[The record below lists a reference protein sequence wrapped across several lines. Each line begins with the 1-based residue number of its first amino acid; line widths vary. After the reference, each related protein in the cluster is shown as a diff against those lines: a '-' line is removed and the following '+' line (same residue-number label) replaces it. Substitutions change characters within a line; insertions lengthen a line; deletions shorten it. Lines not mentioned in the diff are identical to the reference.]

1 MMLICVLRKTRSLFM
16 ALFEKTV
23 PATLVTRVQAGLLW
37 RMPIV
42 AMLALFPALSD
53 VEAQHHSGPA
63 IEKPAMLLPGM
74 GDLHHPISTTN
85 PEAQKFFDQGLTL
98 VYGFNRP
105 EALRSFKRAAELDP
119 RATMPLWGI
128 ALAVAPHINMDGDMD
143 VDQKAGYEA
152 IQKALSISRT
162 APEAERAY
170 VEALAKRF
178 SNDPKADPQTLARDY
193 AKAMAELVKRYPDDL
208 DAATLYG
215 EGLMVVSRWK
225 WWTPDGKPAEGTAEA
240 VSALESVLRR
250 SPLHP
255 GANHYFLHAVEM
267 SPSPERA
274 LPSAARLM
282 GVVPGIG
289 HLVHMPGHIFM
300 QLGDYEL
307 SAATNERAVEAD
319 KKYIELTGVEPNVYT
334 LGYYSHNIH
343 FVAMGHAAQGRFDD
357 AKRAADDLAANVAP
371 AVKVM
376 PPMAD
381 YFMPVQLYVLLRFQ
395 RWDEILR
402 SSPPDQQLVF
412 LTTFRHY
419 ARAIALAAKGNKE
432 EARKEQRLFE
442 EARKKVPGDA
452 MLQFNTSVAVLKVAA
467 AALEARVAASDTAAI
482 PHWKRAVEAQ
492 DSLAYDEPPSWYYP
506 VRESL
511 GGALLR
517 SGQPAEAEAVFR
529 EDLKRNPRNGR
540 SLFGLMES
548 LKAQNKTTQAEW
560 VRREFETAWKRA
572 QVQLRI
578 EDL

>member
-1 MMLICVLRKTRSLFM
+1 M
-16 ALFEKTV
+16 ALCEKAFSARQV
-23 PATLVTRVQAGLLW
+23 RRVRMSRLSLVA
-37 RMPIV
+37 I
-42 AMLALFPALSD
+42 LALLVSVSD
-53 VEAQHHSGPA
+53 VKAQHHGGSSG
-63 IEKPAMLLPGM
+63 EKPAMLLPGM
-74 GDLHHPISTTN
+74 GDLHHPISTAS

-119 RATMPLWGI
+119 RAIMPLWGI

-143 VDQKAGYEA
+143 VDQKMGFEVL
-152 IQKALSISRT
+152 QKALSMSRA
-162 APEAERAY
+162 APEPERAY

-178 SNDPKADPQTLARDY
+178 SNDPKADPQKLARDY
-193 AKAMAELVKRYPDDL
+193 ATAMAELVKRYPDDL

-215 EGLMVVSRWK
+215 ESLMVLSRWK
-225 WWTPDGKPAEGTAEA
+225 WWTPDGKPNEGTAEA
-240 VSALESVLRR
+240 VSALESVIRR

-267 SPSPERA
+267 SPTPERA

-307 SAATNERAVEAD
+307 SATTNERAVEAD
-319 KKYIELTGVEPNVYT
+319 KKYIALTGVAPNVYT

-371 AVKVM
+371 AVKLM
-376 PPMAD
+376 PMMAD

-402 SSPPDQQLVF
+402 SSPPDQALVF
-412 LTTFRHY
+412 LTAFRHY
-419 ARAIALAAKGNKE
+419 ARATAFAAKGNKD

-442 EARKKVPGDA
+442 EARRKVPGDA
-452 MLQFNTSVAVLKVAA
+452 MLQFNKSVDVLNVAA
-467 AALEARVAASDTAAI
+467 AALEARVAANDKAAI

-492 DSLAYDEPPSWYYP
+492 DALSYDEPPSWYYP

-517 SGQPAEAEAVFR
+517 SGQLAEAEAVFR
-529 EDLKRNPRNGR
+529 DDLKRNPRNGR

-548 LKAQNKTTQAEW
+548 LKAQNKTAQVDW

-572 QVQLRI
+572 QVQLRV